1 MKNKVSH
8 IFLTTLAALMMQG
21 GAAINAAGTAH
32 APNNVNVFASAVR
45 AGANNISVNT
55 SSSLG
60 EVSSVSKATVDGRV
74 LITFSDGAKRVI
86 AFYGPQ
92 LFRVY
97 EEPVIGEAGG
107 PGEIANHPNETYINN
122 VGIISADASMF
133 PTMKDPEAK
142 PEAKILVDNAKKD
155 AGKITVSKDANGNY
169 TISTTAV
176 RITVDKTDG
185 KMAVEDLRT
194 GKTVVKEIAPATI
207 GGATKANGATKASK
221 SVLTFAQQS
230 NEYFFGGGVQNGR
243 FSHKNQVVNIVNE
256 NSWTDGGVCSP
267 APFYWSTGGYGF
279 MAYTFQPG
287 QYDFGAQKKDR
298 VVLTH
303 NTDYLDYF
311 IMVDTGA
318 VALLNDYYQ
327 LTGHPVL
334 LPKFG
339 FYEGHLN
346 AYNRDYWKEVPKG
359 SWGAVLFE
367 DGKYY
372 KEDQKDNGGYHESLN
387 GQAAPTGTMQVS
399 DTEKGINN
407 TSKSGDKSN
416 NGAQG
421 GENAVIGSENDT
433 VAYQFSA
440 RAVVDRYKRH
450 DMPLG
455 WVLPNDGYGAGYG
468 QTSSLEGNIQ
478 NLKDFGDYARKNG
491 VEIGLWTQSDLHPI
505 DTIAPLL
512 QRDIVRE
519 IKDAGVRV
527 LKTDVAWV
535 GAGYS
540 FGLNGISEVA
550 SLMSKY
556 GHGAR
561 PFIIS
566 LDGWAGTQRYAGVW
580 SGDQTGGQWEY
591 IRFHIPTFIG
601 AGLAGMPN
609 ITSDVDGIFGGRNMK
624 VNVREY
630 QWKTFTPMQLNMDG
644 WGSNEK
650 YPQALGEPATSINR
664 AYLKMKSMLMPYAY
678 SIAHEAVDGKPMI
691 RALMLD
697 EPNTYT
703 LGKKTE
709 YEYLYGPSLLVA
721 PIYQETAADTLG
733 NDIRNNI
740 YLPKGQWIDYFTG
753 NIYQGGAVLNSFD
766 APLWKLPV
774 LVKAGA
780 IIPVTNPNNNPSQI
794 DQTVRRYD
802 VYPVQTESAGK
813 NSAAT
818 KKGATAATGDDNLIK
833 SEFFDYDD
841 DGYSVAYLN
850 NESTSTYVALH
861 QLTNTMTVN
870 ILQTTGDYKGF
881 QKNKATVIRLVGVKN
896 AKKIT
901 ATIGG
906 KKVKLT
912 PAKTAGEMEA
922 TEKSL
927 GNTTKGRYIFNAR
940 TDYNKFFTQ
949 PVILGHDTV
958 KMQSAP
964 ALEIALPATDITA
977 HATEIRVEGCEFY
990 NKSISAR
997 GIEPPTISLSKPQNA
1012 GVKESDRKPYSLTLS
1027 WQPVDGAEAY
1037 EIQYD
1042 GMDYF
1047 DIRSTSFLFEDLR
1060 PETDYSFRVR
1070 ATAKGKASEWVDVR
1084 ATTNR
1089 DPYEF
1094 AVKGI
1099 TAQSTAP
1106 SQGGQGLRKLF
1117 DFDKETGWH
1126 TEYGK
1131 KAVPFTVIID
1141 LHSVNTLDKLE
1152 YLPRQSGTNGI
1163 LQKGRISVSTD
1174 KQHWQ
1179 EQGPF
1184 QWAMDAT
1191 LKTFPFA
1198 ENLTARYVRIDV
1210 EKGGGDFGSGQELYI
1225 FRREGTP
1232 YYIPGDINNDGHL
1245 DENDLTSYMNYNGL
1259 RQGDSDFEGYVSK
1272 GDINGNGL
1280 IDAYDI
1286 SNAAV
1291 EIDGYHPE
1299 KIDTIPALAGKISVS
1314 TDKASY
1320 KAGEEIVLT
1329 VKGTGM
1335 KGVNAFSL
1343 SLPYSEKQM
1352 QYLGI
1357 EAAEANTLDN
1367 YTRDRLHTN
1376 GQKAV
1381 YITFVGKGD
1390 ATPIEGDH
1398 VLCTIKFKAIKAG
1411 SANLKAK
1418 DIILVDKE
1426 LHTISL
1432 EDK

>member
-1 MKNKVSH
+1 MKNNGSH
-8 IFLTTLAALMMQG
+8 IFLLAIAASLMVGGTTMSEAASSQM
-21 GAAINAAGTAH
+21 
-32 APNNVNVFASAVR
+32 
-45 AGANNISVNT
+45 AGAERLPV
-55 SSSLG
+55 
-60 EVSSVSKATVDGRV
+60 EVSTGIGLSDSNTIVTVSGVSPAARDNKVV
-74 LITFSDGAKRVI
+74 ITYSDGAKRVI

-92 LFRVY
+92 IFRVY
-97 EEPVIGEAGG
+97 QQVGTPAGG
-107 PGEIANHPNETYINN
+107 QGQNGSDGAE
-122 VGIISADASMF
+122 DAI
-133 PTMKDPEAK
+133 PTLKDPEAK
-142 PEAKILVDNAKKD
+142 PAAKILVDNPQKPVGNISIAKD
-155 AGKITVSKDANGNY
+155 NSGNY
-169 TISTTAV
+169 IIATSAV
-176 RITVDKTDG
+176 RITVNKADG
-185 KMAVEDLRT
+185 RLRVEDARND
-194 GKTVVKEIAPATI
+194 KTVVEELSPAAI
-207 GGATKANGATKASK
+207 GGAKAGGAGSKADAK
-221 SVLTFAQQS
+221 TVLTLSLQPD
-230 NEYFFGGGVQNGR
+230 EYFYGGGVQNGR
-243 FSHKNQVVNIVNE
+243 FSHKGQVVNIVNE

-287 QYDFGAQKKDR
+287 QYDFGSQKKDR

-346 AYNRDYWKEVPKG
+346 AYNRDYWTPVDSG
-359 SWGAVLFE
+359 AWGAVPFE

-372 KEDQKDNGGYHESLN
+372 KESQKDNGGIRESLN
-387 GQAAPTGTMQVS
+387 GQAAPAGAVQVRN
-399 DTEKGINN
+399 EKDNAGN
-407 TSKSGDKSN
+407 SAQGDKKEVANSV
-416 NGAQG
+416 AD
-421 GENAVIGSENDT
+421 S

-440 RAVVDRYKRH
+440 RAVVDRYKKH

-468 QTSSLEGNIQ
+468 QTSSLEGNVQ
-478 NLKDFGDYARKNG
+478 NLKEFGDYARKNG

-519 IKDAGVRV
+519 IRDAGVRV

-540 FGLNGISEVA
+540 FGLNGVSEVA
-550 SLMSKY
+550 SLMPKY

-609 ITSDVDGIFGGRNMK
+609 ITSDVDGIFGGRNQK
-624 VNVREY
+624 VNIREF

-650 YPQALGEPATSINR
+650 YPHALGEPATSINR

-678 SIAHEAVDGKPMI
+678 SIAREAVDGKPMI

-697 EPNTYT
+697 EPNAYT
-703 LGKKTE
+703 LGTKTE

-733 NDIRNNI
+733 NDVRNNV

-753 NIYQGGAVLNSFD
+753 DTYQGGAVLNSFA

-780 IIPVTNPNNNPSQI
+780 IIPVTNPNNNPSEI
-794 DQTVRRYD
+794 NTRVRRYD
-802 VYPVQTESAGK
+802 VYPLQTESAGNATDAAAKDNNIFK
-813 NSAAT
+813 NT
-818 KKGATAATGDDNLIK
+818 
-833 SEFFDYDD
+833 FVDYDD
-841 DGYSVAYLN
+841 DGHTVAYLN
-850 NESTSTYVALH
+850 DESTSTYVALH
-861 QLTNTMTVN
+861 QKGNTMTVN
-870 ILQTTGDYKGF
+870 LLQATGDYKGF
-881 QKNKATVIRLVGVKN
+881 QKNKATVVRLVGVKD

-906 KKVKLT
+906 KKVKFSKARAADELEN
-912 PAKTAGEMEA
+912 AK
-922 TEKSL
+922 
-927 GNTTKGRYIFNAR
+927 KGTYLFGAH
-940 TDYNKFFTQ
+940 TDYNQFFTQ
-949 PVILGHDTV
+949 PVILGNDTV

-964 ALEIALPATDITA
+964 ALEITLPTTDITA
-977 HATEIRVEGCEFY
+977 NATEIRVEGCEFY
-990 NKSISAR
+990 NKTISAR
-997 GIEPPTISLSKPQNA
+997 TLGTPAISLAKPQGA
-1012 GVKESDRKPYSLTLS
+1012 GVSEANRKPYSLTLT
-1027 WQPVDGAEAY
+1027 WQPVEGAEAY
-1037 EIQYD
+1037 EIEFD
-1042 GMDYF
+1042 GMKYF
-1047 DIRSTSFLFEDLR
+1047 DIRPTSFLFENLR
-1060 PETDYSFRVR
+1060 PETDYSFRLR
-1070 ATAKGKASEWVDVR
+1070 ATAKGKASEWVEIA

-1106 SQGGQGLRKLF
+1106 AQGGQGLRKLF
-1117 DFDKETGWH
+1117 DFDKETAWH
-1126 TEYGK
+1126 TEYGQ
-1131 KAVPFTVIID
+1131 KAVPFTVVLD
-1141 LHSVNTLDKLE
+1141 LHSVNALDKLQ

-1163 LQKGRISVSTD
+1163 LQQGRISVSLD

-1179 EQGPF
+1179 NVGAF
-1184 QWAMDAT
+1184 QWAMDAKM
-1191 LKTFPFA
+1191 KTFPFGDS
-1198 ENLTARYVRIDV
+1198 LTARYVRIDV
-1210 EKGGGDFGSGQELYI
+1210 EKAGGDFGSGQELYV

-1232 YYIPGDINNDGHL
+1232 YYIPGDINNDGRL
-1245 DENDLTSYMNYNGL
+1245 DENDLTSYMNYTGL
-1259 RQGDSDFEGYVSK
+1259 RQGDSDFEGYVSN
-1272 GDINGNGL
+1272 GDINRNGL

-1291 EIDGYHPE
+1291 EIDRNRNE
-1299 KIDTIPALAGKISVS
+1299 KLDTVPSLAGTISLS
-1314 TDKASY
+1314 TDKATY
-1320 KAGEEIVLT
+1320 KAGEEVVLT
-1329 VKGTGM
+1329 VKGTGL
-1335 KGVNAFSL
+1335 KDVNAFSL
-1343 SLPYSEKQM
+1343 ALPYSEKQL
-1352 QYLGI
+1352 QYLGA

-1376 GQKAV
+1376 GLKALYV
-1381 YITFVGKGD
+1381 TFVGKGD
-1390 ATPIEGDH
+1390 ARAISGDEI
-1398 VLCTIKFKAIKAG
+1398 LCRLRFRAIKAG
-1411 SANLKAK
+1411 AVNLKAK
-1418 DIILVDKE
+1418 DIVLVDKN
-1426 LHTISL
+1426 LRAISA
-1432 EDK
+1432 ESK

>member
-1 MKNKVSH
+1 MKNKKSH
-8 IFLTTLAALMMQG
+8 IFLFSVAASLMLCGTTSM
-21 GAAINAAGTAH
+21 AITNQLLG
-32 APNNVNVFASAVR
+32 SAVIPMTEQS
-45 AGANNISVNT
+45 ADTSVQGPGINQ
-55 SSSLG
+55 
-60 EVSSVSKATVDGRV
+60 VSSPTLDGKV
-74 LITFSDGAKRVI
+74 LITFADGSKRVI

-92 LFRVY
+92 IFRVY
-97 EEPVIGEAGG
+97 QEADLA
-107 PGEIANHPNETYINN
+107 ANGQDNVAASAPNAI
-122 VGIISADASMF
+122 F

-142 PEAKILVDNAKKD
+142 PEAKILVDNARKP
-155 AGKITVSKDANGNY
+155 AGNITVDKDNNGDY
-169 TISTTAV
+169 TIATTAV
-176 RITVDKTDG
+176 RITINKNDG
-185 KMAVEDLRT
+185 KMKVEDLRT
-194 GKTVVKEIAPATI
+194 HKTVVDEIEPAAI
-207 GGATKANGATKASK
+207 GGAIKNGGTQADGK
-221 SVLTFAQQS
+221 SVLTFAQKED
-230 NEYFFGGGVQNGR
+230 EYFFGGGVQNGR

-287 QYDFGAQKKDR
+287 QYDFGAKKKDR

-303 NTDYLDYF
+303 NTGYLDYF

-346 AYNRDYWKEVPKG
+346 AYNRDYWKEVPAG
-359 SWGAVLFE
+359 SWGAVPFE

-372 KEDQKDNGGYHESLN
+372 KEDQKDNGGIRETLN
-387 GQAAPTGTMQVS
+387 GQAAPAGNMPVS
-399 DTEKGINN
+399 GNA
-407 TSKSGDKSN
+407 DKNDNPDIDS
-416 NGAQG
+416 
-421 GENAVIGSENDT
+421 AV
-433 VAYQFSA
+433 YQFSA
-440 RAVVDRYKRH
+440 RAVVDRYKNH

-468 QTSSLEGNIQ
+468 QTGSLEGNVQ
-478 NLKDFGDYARKNG
+478 NLKEFGDYARSHG

-519 IKDAGVRV
+519 IRDAGVRV

-550 SLMSKY
+550 SLMPEY

-609 ITSDVDGIFGGRNMK
+609 ITSDMDGIFGGRNMK
-624 VNVREY
+624 VNIREF

-650 YPQALGEPATSINR
+650 YPQALGEPATSLNR

-697 EPNTYT
+697 EPNAYT

-709 YEYLYGPSLLVA
+709 YEYLYGPSILVA
-721 PIYQETAADTLG
+721 PVYQETDADTLG

-740 YLPKGQWIDYFTG
+740 YLPKGQWVDYFTG
-753 NIYQGGAVLNSFD
+753 DVYQGGAVLNSFD

-780 IIPVTNPNNNPSQI
+780 IIPVANPNNNPSEINQS
-794 DQTVRRYD
+794 VRRYD
-802 VYPVQTESAGK
+802 VYPNQIENAGNGAK
-813 NSAAT
+813 AT
-818 KKGATAATGDDNLIK
+818 DKDAGLFK
-833 SEFFDYDD
+833 STFLDYDD
-841 DGYSVAYLN
+841 DGHTVAYLN
-850 NESTSTYVALH
+850 NENTNTYVAFH
-861 QLTNTMTVN
+861 QKNNTLTVN
-870 ILQTTGDYKGF
+870 ILETTGNFQGF
-881 QKNKATVIRLVGVKN
+881 QKDKATVVRLVGVKN
-896 AKKIT
+896 AARIS
-901 ATIGG
+901 ATIDG
-906 KKVKLT
+906 KKVKLSQART
-912 PAKTAGEMEA
+912 PAEI
-922 TEKSL
+922 EKIL
-927 GNTTKGRYIFNAR
+927 GGQKNAKKGSYLFGAY
-940 TDYNKFFTQ
+940 TDYNQFFTQ
-949 PVILGHDTV
+949 PVVLGGDTV
-958 KMQSAP
+958 RMHSAP
-964 ALEIALPATDITA
+964 ALEIALPVTDITRGV
-977 HATEIRVEGCEFY
+977 TEIVVEGCEFY
-990 NKSISAR
+990 NQSISAH
-997 GIEPPTISLSKPQNA
+997 GIADPAIVLARPQGV
-1012 GVKESDRKPYSLTLS
+1012 GVKEADRKPYSLTLS
-1027 WQPVDGAEAY
+1027 WNPVEGAEAY

-1042 GMDYF
+1042 GMNYF
-1047 DIRSTSFLFEDLR
+1047 DIRSNSFLFEDLR
-1060 PETDYSFRVR
+1060 PETSYSFRVR
-1070 ATAKGKASEWVDVR
+1070 ATAKGKASGWVDIS

-1094 AVKGI
+1094 AIKGI
-1099 TAQSTAP
+1099 TAQSTARP
-1106 SQGGQGLRKLF
+1106 QGGQGLRKLF

-1126 TEYGK
+1126 TEYGQ
-1131 KAVPFTVIID
+1131 KAVPFTVVMD
-1141 LHSVNTLDKLE
+1141 LHSVNTLDKME
-1152 YLPRQSGTNGI
+1152 YMPRQSGTNGI
-1163 LQKGRISVSTD
+1163 LQQGRISVSTD
-1174 KQHWQ
+1174 KEHWQ
-1179 EQGPF
+1179 DLGSF
-1184 QWAMDAT
+1184 QWAMDAS

-1198 ENLTARYVRIDV
+1198 DGLTARYVRIDV
-1210 EKGGGDFGSGQELYI
+1210 DKAGGDFGSGQELYV
-1225 FRREGTP
+1225 FRSEGTP
-1232 YYIPGDINNDGHL
+1232 YYIPGDINNDGRL

-1272 GDINGNGL
+1272 GDINQNGL

-1291 EIDGYHPE
+1291 EIDGFHHE
-1299 KIDTIPALAGKISVS
+1299 RLDTVSLPAGEISLSTGK
-1314 TDKASY
+1314 TSY
-1320 KAGEEIVLT
+1320 KAGDEVVLT

-1335 KGVNAFSL
+1335 KHVNAFSFA
-1343 SLPYSEKQM
+1343 LPYSEKQL

-1357 EAAEANTLDN
+1357 EAGEANTLDN

-1376 GQKAV
+1376 GHKAV
-1381 YITFVGKGD
+1381 YVTFVGKGD
-1390 ATPIEGDH
+1390 ARPIDGDH
-1398 VLCTIKFKAIKAG
+1398 VLCTLRFKAVKAG
-1411 SANLKAK
+1411 AVNLKAK
-1418 DIILVDKE
+1418 DLILVDKE
-1426 LHTISL
+1426 LRSIQPET
-1432 EDK
+1432 K

>member
-1 MKNKVSH
+1 MKIKIGVIVMKNNVSS
-8 IFLTTLAALMMQG
+8 IFLTAFAALMMQG
-21 GAAINAAGTAH
+21 TSAMSAATPTLANSGVAISAINLMPASMETPINAADN
-32 APNNVNVFASAVR
+32 APAVVNVSP
-45 AGANNISVNT
+45 
-55 SSSLG
+55 
-60 EVSSVSKATVDGRV
+60 KAQDGNV
-74 LITFSDGAKRVI
+74 LITFADGGKRVI

-92 LFRVY
+92 IFRVY
-97 EEPVIGEAGG
+97 QEVAPA
-107 PGEIANHPNETYINN
+107 ANGQGNA
-122 VGIISADASMF
+122 SAPASNAAF

-142 PEAKILVDNAKKD
+142 PEAKILVDNAKKPV
-155 AGKITVSKDANGNY
+155 GNITVGEDNNGNY
-169 TISTTAV
+169 TIATTAV
-176 RITVDKTDG
+176 RITINKNDG
-185 KMAVEDLRT
+185 KMKVEDLRT
-194 GKTVVKEIAPATI
+194 RKTVVDEIEPAAI
-207 GGATKANGATKASK
+207 GGAIKNGGAQADGR
-221 SVLTFAQQS
+221 SVLTFAQKED
-230 NEYFFGGGVQNGR
+230 EYFFGGGVQNGR

-287 QYDFGAQKKDR
+287 QYDFGAKKKDR

-346 AYNRDYWKEVPKG
+346 AYNRDYWKEVPAG
-359 SWGAVLFE
+359 SWGAVPFE

-387 GQAAPTGTMQVS
+387 GQSAT
-399 DTEKGINN
+399 D
-407 TSKSGDKSN
+407 
-416 NGAQG
+416 
-421 GENAVIGSENDT
+421 
-433 VAYQFSA
+433 YQFSA
-440 RAVVDRYKRH
+440 RAVVDRYKNH

-468 QTSSLEGNIQ
+468 QTGSLEGNVQ
-478 NLKDFGDYARKNG
+478 NLKEFGDYARSHG

-519 IKDAGVRV
+519 IRDAGVRV

-550 SLMSKY
+550 GLMPEY

-609 ITSDVDGIFGGRNMK
+609 ITSDMDGIFGGRNMK
-624 VNVREY
+624 VNIREF

-650 YPQALGEPATSINR
+650 YPQALGEPATSLNR

-697 EPNTYT
+697 EPNAYT

-709 YEYLYGPSLLVA
+709 YEYLYGPSILVA
-721 PIYQETAADTLG
+721 PIYQETNADTLG

-740 YLPKGQWIDYFTG
+740 YLPKGQWVDYFTG
-753 NIYQGGAVLNSFD
+753 DVYQGGAVLNSFD
-766 APLWKLPV
+766 VPLWKLPV

-780 IIPVTNPNNNPSQI
+780 IIPVTNPNNNPSEINQS
-794 DQTVRRYD
+794 VRRYD
-802 VYPVQTESAGK
+802 VYPKQIGSAD
-813 NSAAT
+813 N
-818 KKGATAATGDDNLIK
+818 GAKASGNDADLFKTT
-833 SEFFDYDD
+833 FWDYDD
-841 DGYSVAYLN
+841 DGHTVAYLN
-850 NESTSTYVALH
+850 NENTNTYVAFH
-861 QLTNTMTVN
+861 QRNNTMTVN
-870 ILQTTGDYKGF
+870 ILETTGNFQGF
-881 QKNKATVIRLVGVKN
+881 QKDKATVVRLVGVKN
-896 AKKIT
+896 AAKIS

-906 KKVKLT
+906 KNVKLSQART
-912 PAKTAGEMEA
+912 PAEMEKA
-922 TEKSL
+922 L
-927 GNTTKGRYIFNAR
+927 GAQKNAAGAQKNAKKGSYLFGAY
-940 TDYNKFFTQ
+940 TDYNQFFTQ
-949 PVILGHDTV
+949 PVVLGSDTV
-958 KMQSAP
+958 RMQSAP
-964 ALEIALPATDITA
+964 ALEIVLPSADITRGV
-977 HATEIRVEGCEFY
+977 TEIVVEGCEFY
-990 NKSISAR
+990 NNSISAR
-997 GIEPPTISLSKPQNA
+997 CIADPAIALAKPQGV
-1012 GVKESDRKPYSLTLS
+1012 GVKEADRKPYSLTLS
-1027 WQPVDGAEAY
+1027 WNPVEGAEAY

-1042 GMDYF
+1042 GMNYF
-1047 DIRSTSFLFEDLR
+1047 DIRSNSFLFEDLR
-1060 PETDYSFRVR
+1060 PETSYSFRVR
-1070 ATAKGKASEWVDVR
+1070 ATAKGKASDWVDIS

-1094 AVKGI
+1094 AIKGI
-1099 TAQSTAP
+1099 TAQSTARP
-1106 SQGGQGLRKLF
+1106 QGGQGLRKLF

-1126 TEYGK
+1126 TEYGQ
-1131 KAVPFTVIID
+1131 KAVPFTVVID
-1141 LHSVNTLDKLE
+1141 LHSVNTLDKME
-1152 YLPRQSGTNGI
+1152 YMPRQSGTNGI
-1163 LQKGRISVSTD
+1163 LQQGRISVSTD
-1174 KQHWQ
+1174 KEHWQ
-1179 EQGPF
+1179 DLGPF
-1184 QWAMDAT
+1184 QWAMDASI
-1191 LKTFPFA
+1191 KTFPFA
-1198 ENLTARYVRIDV
+1198 NGLTARYVRIDV
-1210 EKGGGDFGSGQELYI
+1210 DKAGGDFGSGQELYI

-1232 YYIPGDINNDGHL
+1232 YYIPGDINNDGRL

-1272 GDINGNGL
+1272 GDINQNGL

-1291 EIDGYHPE
+1291 EIDGFHHE
-1299 KIDTIPALAGKISVS
+1299 RLDTVPSLSGAISLS

-1320 KAGEEIVLT
+1320 KAGDEVVLT

-1335 KGVNAFSL
+1335 KHVNAFSFA
-1343 SLPYSEKQM
+1343 LPYSEKQL

-1357 EAAEANTLDN
+1357 EAGEANALDN

-1381 YITFVGKGD
+1381 YVTFVGKGD
-1390 ATPIEGDH
+1390 ARPIDGDH
-1398 VLCTIKFKAIKAG
+1398 VLCTLRFKAVKAG
-1411 SANLKAK
+1411 GANLKAK
-1418 DIILVDKE
+1418 DLILVDKE
-1426 LHTISL
+1426 LHSIQP
-1432 EDK
+1432 EIK